1 MATSPWVGIKW
12 SALGLLALLIG
23 AVWFLM
29 AARHFNLWR
38 YADHYV
44 AAELEV
50 TRFHPQPGPRG
61 QGRIIEGVIHPSGEP
76 IQTSDSYIAIRQFVD
91 PNDVTGRRVPL
102 RGEIEGR
109 RLTVWHW
116 PEHAGMKRWWHPPTV
131 VMPGATREGGAV
143 VRDVLI
149 GVVFVGGG
157 LFCFRRG
164 FRYLKLT
171 VPGLP
176 IPPDRRKW

>member
-12 SALGLLALLIG
+12 GALGFLPLLLG
-23 AVWFLM
+23 VVWFWL
-29 AARHFNLWR
+29 AARDFNLWL

-50 TRFHPQPGPRG
+50 IRFHPQPGPKG
-61 QGRIIEGVIHPSGEP
+61 QGRFIEAVIHPSGEP
-76 IQTSDSYIAIRQFVD
+76 IQTSDSYIAIRRFVD
-91 PNDVTGRRVPL
+91 PNDTTGRRVPL

-109 RLTVWHW
+109 RLTVWYW
-116 PEHAGMKRWWHPPTV
+116 PEHARMIRWWHPPTV
-131 VMPGATREGGAV
+131 VMPGATVEGGAV

-149 GVVFVGGG
+149 GIAFVVGG

-164 FRYLKLT
+164 FRYLKLAD
-171 VPGLP
+171 PGLP
-176 IPPDRRKW
+176 SPAHRRK